1 LRVRKKSQLLSS
13 KGMAL
18 GVLPEI
24 SIESKAV
31 HLRPG
36 DTLIFYT
43 DGVTEAINEDYDEF
57 GLARLEIAASS
68 VRSQD
73 AAAILKA
80 ITHSVNDHAGDT
92 PQYDDITL
100 IVMKRE

>member
-1 LRVRKKSQLLSS
+1 MRRKSQLLSS

-18 GVLPEI
+18 GILPEI
-24 SIESKAV
+24 TIESKTI
-31 HLRPG
+31 HLRSG

-57 GLARLEIAASS
+57 GMTRLEIAATS

-73 AAAILKA
+73 ATTILKA
-80 ITHSVNDHAGDT
+80 ITHSINDHAGDT